1 MNSGRYALSQVLEYI
16 HWQTLKRLSARYG
29 TETRVR
35 HFGCR
40 LQLIITPM
48 NSMASTPF
56 NESENADQM
65 DSPHA
70 LYCSGFAD

>member
-48 NSMASTPF
+48 NSMELLT
-56 NESENADQM
+56 Q
-65 DSPHA
+65 
-70 LYCSGFAD
+70 SGPIRQWKVWIP